1 MLSTAGGEAMSFRNW
16 ATAYFHYLTGSG
28 PHRCWDWPALALLS
42 GASWLYRK
50 GVLAKYHSIA
60 SHPERQ
66 EHVPAVVISLGNIT
80 VGGTGKTPTA
90 CMLAR
95 RLQAQ
100 GWRVALLNRGYRSQR
115 EQGGAAVMSDGQ
127 HVLLT
132 AEEGGDE
139 ACLMAR
145 SLPGVPVLVG
155 RHRAAGGRLAVERFG
170 TQVLLLDDGFQ
181 HWQLYRDL
189 DIVLVDGTNP
199 FGNGHVLPRGILR
212 EPLEQLA
219 RAGAF
224 IITKR
229 DQISQDRADAIV
241 RQLRQY
247 NWQAPVAMAVHK
259 PASCLSFDAW
269 YDGRRAGEAGLP
281 KGTKVLA
288 VSALG
293 NPVSFEQT
301 LRDAGFTVA
310 AAVRYE
316 DHHHYS
322 RDDIRML
329 AEKAA
334 ASGCYLMT
342 TEKDAVKLPASLI
355 HEYDLPLYVL
365 SITIEI
371 VEGQET
377 IDTILQAVLE
387 DKL

>member
-1 MLSTAGGEAMSFRNW
+1 MSFRNW
-16 ATAYFHYLTGSG
+16 AAAYFHHLTGSG
-28 PHRCWDWPALALLS
+28 PHHCWDWPALALLS
-42 GASWLYRK
+42 GAAWLYRK

-60 SHPERQ
+60 DHPERQ
-66 EHVPAVVISLGNIT
+66 EQVPAVVISLGNIT

-95 RLQAQ
+95 RLQSQ
-100 GWRVALLNRGYRSQR
+100 GWRVALLNRGYRSR
-115 EQGGAAVMSDGQ
+115 HEQGGAAVMSDGQ

-224 IITKR
+224 LITKR
-229 DQISQDRADAIV
+229 DQITQDRADAIV
-241 RQLRQY
+241 HTLRQY
-247 NWQAPVAMAVHK
+247 NREAPVAMAIHK
-259 PASCLSFDAW
+259 PSYCLSFASW
-269 YDGRRAGEAGLP
+269 YEGRSDGSGKLPPDGRP
-281 KGTKVLA
+281 ILA

-293 NPVSFEQT
+293 NPASFERT
-301 LRDAGFTVA
+301 LSDAGFTVA
-310 AAVRYE
+310 GAIRYE
-316 DHHHYS
+316 DHHRYS
-322 RDDIRML
+322 RDDIRQM
-329 AEKAA
+329 ADKAA
-334 ASGCYLMT
+334 AAGCPLVT
-342 TEKDAVKLPASLI
+342 TEKDAVKLSASLI
-355 HEYDLPLYVL
+355 REYGLPLYVL
-365 SITIEI
+365 GITIEI
-371 VEGQET
+371 VEGQEK

>member
-1 MLSTAGGEAMSFRNW
+1 MSFRNW

-170 TQVLLLDDGFQ
+170 TQVLLLDDGVPA
-181 HWQLYRDL
+181 LASCT
-189 DIVLVDGTNP
+189 GTWTSSSSTGP
-199 FGNGHVLPRGILR
+199 IRSATATSCRGESCGNRWNSWHGPAPSSLRKGTRFPRTGRMPLSVSYGSTTGKRRWPWPSTSRRAACPLPPGTK
-212 EPLEQLA
+212 
-219 RAGAF
+219 AGAM
-224 IITKR
+224 
-229 DQISQDRADAIV
+229 
-241 RQLRQY
+241 
-247 NWQAPVAMAVHK
+247 APESYG
-259 PASCLSFDAW
+259 PTGSRSWPYRLGQS
-269 YDGRRAGEAGLP
+269 GL
-281 KGTKVLA
+281 L
-288 VSALG
+288 
-293 NPVSFEQT
+293 
-301 LRDAGFTVA
+301 
-310 AAVRYE
+310 
-316 DHHHYS
+316 
-322 RDDIRML
+322 
-329 AEKAA
+329 
-334 ASGCYLMT
+334 
-342 TEKDAVKLPASLI
+342 
-355 HEYDLPLYVL
+355 
-365 SITIEI
+365 
-371 VEGQET
+371 
-377 IDTILQAVLE
+377 
-387 DKL
+387 

>member
-1 MLSTAGGEAMSFRNW
+1 MSL
-16 ATAYFHYLTGSG
+16 ATSAAAYFHYLTGSRR
-28 PHRCWDWPALALLS
+28 HHFWDWPALALLS
-42 GASWLYRK
+42 GASWLYGK
-50 GVLAKYHSIA
+50 GVAAKYRSFEK
-60 SHPERQ
+60 HPERQ

-90 CMLAR
+90 CLLAR
-95 RLQAQ
+95 QLQKK
-100 GWRVALLNRGYRSQR
+100 GFRVALLNRGYRSQR
-115 EQGGAAVMSDGQ
+115 EDGGAAVMSDGKS
-127 HVLLT
+127 VLMS

-155 RHRAAGGRLAVERFG
+155 RKRSLGGRLAVERFG

-189 DIVLVDGTNP
+189 DIVLVDATNP
-199 FGNGHVLPRGILR
+199 FGNGRLLPRGILR
-212 EPLEQLA
+212 EPMTSLK
-219 RAGAF
+219 RAGLF
-224 IITKR
+224 LITKR
-229 DQISQDRADAIV
+229 DQISADEAEAITA
-241 RQLRQY
+241 QLHRY
-247 NWQAPVAMAVHK
+247 NPEAPVAMAVHK
-259 PASCLSFDAW
+259 PASCLSFAAW

-293 NPVSFEQT
+293 NPASFEQT

-355 HEYDLPLYVL
+355 EEYKLPLYVL
-365 SITIEI
+365 GITIEI
-371 VEGQET
+371 VEGQEK
-377 IDTILQAVLE
+377 IDSLLQALLE
-387 DKL
+387 AKS